1 MLNRETI
8 RVITADMEID
18 FDKDGNIVSYRNL
31 EDFST
36 VDKDKRVYDENE
48 INTYAIEIE
57 YEIIQEADLNDTID
71 FIETANELQ
80 NYKIVNCSNEI
91 EGSWVLT
98 WCKDYGNDLINS
110 YECVNVVVDAEDGS
124 IMLFGKNEMV
134 PNTTVPTI
142 TKEQAIKFAESTILQ
157 INGNESNIVAKLS
170 FFRPNYYWEGNGL
183 YESSGDVRLTWE
195 IDIGGYATVQIDAL
209 SGENLGGGSVRGTDC
224 ARAMGV
230 VPFEHQNELTQL
242 ASAAFTRLGYN
253 QANYAPVTNAI
264 NQADIDWMLSRPDVY
279 GLYLACHGGI
289 VDGVNVLADTQN
301 LAQATWQVW
310 SNNSFGNWHFVFLD
324 ACLTSANLNFANA
337 FRATSSGRCFV
348 GWNISINN
356 DTVVDFDRRFF
367 PRLGSMS
374 VYDAVITSLWESRNA
389 GFNSGSRLCNPG
401 FAGDHNYYGWA
412 W

>member
-1 MLNRETI
+1 MKKIKFLSKVVSVILIVLLAIISCNVYATEQINLKNDGKERKILNIVKPIEQEAKCTIEDIPKIKEKSKQLLSGFDKDVIQSGEIKEIKKIYDSVLNRETI

-230 VPFEHQNELTQL
+230 VPFEHQNELT
-242 ASAAFTRLGYN
+242 
-253 QANYAPVTNAI
+253 
-264 NQADIDWMLSRPDVY
+264 
-279 GLYLACHGGI
+279 
-289 VDGVNVLADTQN
+289 
-301 LAQATWQVW
+301 
-310 SNNSFGNWHFVFLD
+310 
-324 ACLTSANLNFANA
+324 
-337 FRATSSGRCFV
+337 
-348 GWNISINN
+348 
-356 DTVVDFDRRFF
+356 
-367 PRLGSMS
+367 
-374 VYDAVITSLWESRNA
+374 
-389 GFNSGSRLCNPG
+389 
-401 FAGDHNYYGWA
+401 
-412 W
+412 